1 MMKLFKDLFKKENK
15 CEELEKENVEL
26 KLKLVEKQEVIN
38 RTNAY
43 WKRKVRE
50 LSQNG
55 SKKNL

>member
-26 KLKLVEKQEVIN
+26 KLKLAEKQEVIN

-43 WKRKVRE
+43 WKKKLRA